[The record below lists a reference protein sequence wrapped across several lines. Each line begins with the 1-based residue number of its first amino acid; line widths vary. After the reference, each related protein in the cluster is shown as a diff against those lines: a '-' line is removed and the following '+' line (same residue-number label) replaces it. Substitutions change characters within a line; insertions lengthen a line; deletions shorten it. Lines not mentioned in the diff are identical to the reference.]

1 MNFWNNFAAKHP
13 AAAKWV
19 REGGL
24 FVIVSN
30 LITVFKYLL
39 LQFLPKAFA
48 SLPVVDFG
56 WPGIDITLFGETF
69 KWNILGYDAAH
80 GGLPYFCAYM
90 IAMVIG
96 ECINFPIQ
104 RNFVFRS
111 KGNLAKQIGWYVL
124 AFCVITCIVNSINC
138 IWVAVAGLLVPDFIY
153 NIGTTVL
160 NGGISMVIFFFVN
173 KIIFPEGE
181 VPAPM
186 ETSSPFGALKGTAV
200 KLSDFEKLTKR
211 PILVVYG
218 DNIPT
223 ERTEAWNLDNWRVRL
238 AMAKLWVDAVNHHG
252 GKATL
257 LHLPKK
263 GIKGNT
269 HFLMSDTNNEA
280 IADIL
285 EDWMKAN
292 GLAR

>member
-1 MNFWNNFAAKHP
+1 MNFWNDFAAKHP

-90 IAMVIG
+90 VAMVLG
-96 ECINFPIQ
+96 EVINFPIQ

-111 KGNLAKQIGWYVL
+111 KGNLAKPKMKEELVRFWLLRFRKLDMSQQEQRQALVDT
-124 AFCVITCIVNSINC
+124 FVNSIYLYDDKVLITFNYKEGTETVTFGEATEAEKSSDIC
-138 IWVAVAGLLVPDFIY
+138 ARGAPTKSKYTFVCLL
-153 NIGTTVL
+153 
-160 NGGISMVIFFFVN
+160 FFVVCTGGDEN
-173 KIIFPEGE
+173 ST
-181 VPAPM
+181 AP
-186 ETSSPFGALKGTAV
+186 P
-200 KLSDFEKLTKR
+200 
-211 PILVVYG
+211 
-218 DNIPT
+218 
-223 ERTEAWNLDNWRVRL
+223 
-238 AMAKLWVDAVNHHG
+238 
-252 GKATL
+252 
-257 LHLPKK
+257 
-263 GIKGNT
+263 
-269 HFLMSDTNNEA
+269 
-280 IADIL
+280 
-285 EDWMKAN
+285 
-292 GLAR
+292 